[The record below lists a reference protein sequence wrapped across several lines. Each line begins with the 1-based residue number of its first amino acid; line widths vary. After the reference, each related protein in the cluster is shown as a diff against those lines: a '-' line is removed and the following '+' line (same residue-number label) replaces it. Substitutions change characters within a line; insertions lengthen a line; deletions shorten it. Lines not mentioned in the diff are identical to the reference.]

1 MDEYTTVNQ
10 SISIRRVIERS
21 RFLAHVKEVE
31 SEEQARQFINAIKEE
46 HRQATHNCSAYVLG
60 ISPHVTTY
68 SDDDGEPSG
77 TAGKPILG
85 AILKQELT
93 NVAVV
98 VTRYFG
104 GKKLG
109 IRGLIDAYGG
119 VAEEALVAA
128 GRKQKIL
135 ETLISLTCSY
145 DQVNRV
151 MYLVDKYQAR
161 VVESSYTD
169 KAAMVLSIRRSLAEE
184 LRGALAPYVELDR
197 EIEKQK

>member
-1 MDEYTTVNQ
+1 MIIDEYATVNEA
-10 SISIRRVIERS
+10 ITLRRVIERS

-31 SEEQARQFINAIKEE
+31 SEEEARQFINAIKEE
-46 HRQATHNCSAYVLG
+46 HRQATHNCSAYAIGLPPEP
-60 ISPHVTTY
+60 IHF
-68 SDDDGEPSG
+68 SDDDGEPGGS
-77 TAGKPILG
+77 AGKPILG

-128 GRKQKIL
+128 GRKTKIL
-135 ETLISLTCSY
+135 ETQIPLRCTY

-151 MYLVDKYQAR
+151 MYLVEKY
-161 VVESSYTD
+161 
-169 KAAMVLSIRRSLAEE
+169 KAKIKDSNYAEQVDLNLIVRQSLARQLKQE
-184 LRGALAPYVELDR
+184 LEPYVELK
-197 EIEKQK
+197 E